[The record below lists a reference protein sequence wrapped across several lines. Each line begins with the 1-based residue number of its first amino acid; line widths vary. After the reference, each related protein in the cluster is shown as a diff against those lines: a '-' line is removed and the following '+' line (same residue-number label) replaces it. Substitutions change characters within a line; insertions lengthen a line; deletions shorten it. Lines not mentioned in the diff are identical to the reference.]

1 MFASISINP
10 PCPSGKRVVG
20 KPVEGNNTN
29 YTLGRPEWQQK
40 WETKYQEYFTEKD
53 LHNNR
58 EILNQPYLK
67 PNYSGFEY
75 VHFPNKEPFLTSN
88 QRDFK
93 PIHMTEKD
101 RAVLDEKTKNFIR
114 NSKIILGT
122 CPPTKETN
130 YMEVMKDPKNQF
142 CKYNYD
148 KIKFKY
154 DQYNLHPITQ
164 QPIFKDPE
172 NSWGFD
178 CYNRD
183 KDKKY
188 IANRN
193 MSYINTDYRKVW
205 DPITN
210 RFFYGTLQHNT
221 TQQGN

>member
-1 MFASISINP
+1 MFASISENP
-10 PCPSGKRVVG
+10 EMYSSKRVIG
-20 KPVEGNNTN
+20 RPKEGNENQ
-29 YTLGRPEWQQK
+29 YSFGRPEWQQK
-40 WETKYQEYFTEKD
+40 YQSEFQDKYTEK
-53 LHNNR
+53 NVYGNR
-58 EILNQPYLK
+58 EILDKPYLK

-93 PIHMTEKD
+93 EIIMTDKD

-114 NSKIILGT
+114 NSKIILGDF
-122 CPPTKETN
+122 PPTNETVYMDHLKAPKE
-130 YMEVMKDPKNQF
+130 QF

-154 DQYNLHPITQ
+154 DPYNVHPISGQ
-164 QPIFKDPE
+164 RIFKDP
-172 NSWGFD
+172 NNAWGFD
-178 CYNRD
+178 RFNRD

-193 MSYINTDYRKVW
+193 MSYINTDYHKVW

-210 RFFYGTLQHNT
+210 RYFYGTIRHELNKQN
-221 TQQGN
+221 

>member
-29 YTLGRPEWQQK
+29 YSLGRPEWQQK

-67 PNYSGFEY
+67 PNYSEY

-93 PIHMTEKD
+93 PIHMAEKD

-130 YMEVMKDPKNQF
+130 YMEVMKDPKDQF

-164 QPIFKDPE
+164 QPIFKDPD

-210 RFFYGTLQHNT
+210 RFFYGTLNQKN
-221 TQQGN
+221 

>member
-88 QRDFK
+88 QREV
-93 PIHMTEKD
+93 PY
-101 RAVLDEKTKNFIR
+101 IR
-114 NSKIILGT
+114 PLPRSL
-122 CPPTKETN
+122 
-130 YMEVMKDPKNQF
+130 
-142 CKYNYD
+142 
-148 KIKFKY
+148 
-154 DQYNLHPITQ
+154 
-164 QPIFKDPE
+164 
-172 NSWGFD
+172 
-178 CYNRD
+178 
-183 KDKKY
+183 
-188 IANRN
+188 
-193 MSYINTDYRKVW
+193 
-205 DPITN
+205 
-210 RFFYGTLQHNT
+210 
-221 TQQGN
+221 

>member
-29 YTLGRPEWQQK
+29 YSLGRPEWQQK

-93 PIHMTEKD
+93 PIHMAEKD

-130 YMEVMKDPKNQF
+130 YMEVMKDPKDQF

-154 DQYNLHPITQ
+154 DQYNLHPIPQ
-164 QPIFKDPE
+164 QPIFKDPD

-178 CYNRD
+178 CYNTD

-210 RFFYGTLQHNT
+210 RFFYGTLNQKN
-221 TQQGN
+221 

>member
-29 YTLGRPEWQQK
+29 YSLGRPEWQQK

-93 PIHMTEKD
+93 PIHMAEKD

-130 YMEVMKDPKNQF
+130 YMEVMKDPKDQF

-164 QPIFKDPE
+164 QPIFKDPD

-210 RFFYGTLQHNT
+210 RFFYGTLNQKN
-221 TQQGN
+221 

>member
-210 RFFYGTLQHNT
+210 RFFYGTLQHNA

>member
-29 YTLGRPEWQQK
+29 YSLGRPEWQQK

-93 PIHMTEKD
+93 PIHMAEKD
-101 RAVLDEKTKNFIR
+101 RAVLDEKTTNFIR

-130 YMEVMKDPKNQF
+130 YMEVMKDPKDQF

-164 QPIFKDPE
+164 QPIFKDPD

-210 RFFYGTLQHNT
+210 RFFYGTLNQKN
-221 TQQGN
+221 

>member
-29 YTLGRPEWQQK
+29 YSLGRPEWQQK

-93 PIHMTEKD
+93 PIHMAEKD

-130 YMEVMKDPKNQF
+130 YMEVMKDPKDQF

-164 QPIFKDPE
+164 QPIFKDPD

-205 DPITN
+205 EPITN
-210 RFFYGTLQHNT
+210 RFIYGTLNQKN
-221 TQQGN
+221 

>member
-29 YTLGRPEWQQK
+29 YSLGRPEWQQK
-40 WETKYQEYFTEKD
+40 WETKYQEYCTEKD

-93 PIHMTEKD
+93 PIHMAEKD

-130 YMEVMKDPKNQF
+130 YMEVMKDPKDQF

-164 QPIFKDPE
+164 QPIFKDPD

-210 RFFYGTLQHNT
+210 RFFYGTLNQKN
-221 TQQGN
+221 